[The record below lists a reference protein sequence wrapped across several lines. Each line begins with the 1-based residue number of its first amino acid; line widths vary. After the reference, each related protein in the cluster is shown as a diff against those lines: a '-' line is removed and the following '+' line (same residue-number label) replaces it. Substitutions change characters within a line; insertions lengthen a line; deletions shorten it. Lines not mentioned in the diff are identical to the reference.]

1 MFNLQKARR
10 LPCFLR
16 ILWFYCYKSK
26 KYLNIANFLL
36 FTAMLLLGFLP
47 CALQVTKITTK
58 ITTKI
63 IDIWQCFRYNAIKRS
78 VIMGYVPPFYVTNE
92 MLDLTVAIS
101 EKLGS
106 LSALNNLDKF
116 PQLRRVNR
124 LKSIQSSL
132 AIENNTLSLQ
142 QVTDVI
148 NGKRV
153 LGPQDDVIAARNA
166 FEAYKQLESVD
177 VYRIDDLLRVHGI
190 MMKGLVD
197 GAGELRKSGV
207 GVFGS
212 DGRVIHVAPPAQ
224 AVTALLQDLFQWAR
238 ESKVNML
245 IKSCVFHYEFEF
257 IHPFNDGN
265 GRMGRLWQTALLSSW
280 KPIFQ
285 WIPIESIIKDN
296 QQDYYEAIRQSTSN
310 GKSNAFVEFM
320 LDAIYT
326 AICNVAGEAA
336 EHRNHVDSC
345 IGLLLGVMETY
356 PLTAAEIMK
365 RLGLKAANSFRKNY
379 LLPAIKAGYVAMTEP
394 DKPTS
399 RNQRYYKI

>member
-1 MFNLQKARR
+1 
-10 LPCFLR
+10 
-16 ILWFYCYKSK
+16 
-26 KYLNIANFLL
+26 
-36 FTAMLLLGFLP
+36 
-47 CALQVTKITTK
+47 
-58 ITTKI
+58 
-63 IDIWQCFRYNAIKRS
+63 
-78 VIMGYVPPFYVTNE
+78 MGYVPPFDVTNE

-116 PQLRRVNR
+116 PRLRRVNR

-166 FEAYKQLESVD
+166 FEAYRQLESVD

-197 GAGELRKSGV
+197 GAGALRKSGV

-224 AVTALLQDLFQWAR
+224 AVTTLLQDLFQWAR

-320 LDAIYT
+320 LGAIYT

-379 LLPAIKAGYVAMTEP
+379 LTPAIKAGYVAMTEP